1 MRVIL
6 GLLIWSLAEIS
17 ALVVVGRW
25 IGLLAVLTI
34 VLGSGV
40 AGVMLLRRQ
49 GVRLAGAMRGRG
61 GLQGMGEA
69 GLLAFGA
76 VLLIMPGLLTDLA
89 GLALMVPQV
98 RRWLAR
104 RIGGRVVVAASH
116 DAANDVVEAV
126 AVEVVAGEV
135 EPDAPGAI
143 KVGPPSGWTKP

>member
-25 IGLLAVLTI
+25 IGLLAVLAI

-49 GVRLAGAMRGRG
+49 GLRLAGAMRGRG

-104 RIGGRVVVAASH
+104 RIGGRVVMAASH

-135 EPDAPGAI
+135 APDAPGAI
-143 KVGPPSGWTKP
+143 KAGPPSGWTKP